1 MCRLQR
7 CVRKI
12 SLVEVLIG
20 LKKLQ
25 NDRAGGPQ
33 GLPAELLLRY
43 AKLEDEN
50 GKTPAVHVLA
60 PVLVSVLNCAFEAGR
75 VLASVNGS
83 LINPVSKHG
92 DSLQPRNHGPNQLL

>member
-12 SLVEVLIG
+12 SLVKVLIG

-33 GLPAELLLRY
+33 GSPAELLRY

-50 GKTPAVHVLA
+50 GKPPAVHVLA

-83 LINPVSKHG
+83 LINQTWG
-92 DSLQPRNHGPNQLL
+92 LLAGKES